1 MNRTSWIV
9 VAAAC
14 VVAVSLRLIDNPYM
28 NFSALGAL
36 AVLCGAVVRPAWLGI
51 LIPLGC
57 RVLTDVVIQ
66 TESGGGMYS
75 SWMFVYAAYVAI
87 FALGRWIQPKH
98 LPAAFG
104 TGLLSGAAFFLISNF
119 GEWYMPY
126 EPGQYMYAR
135 TFSGLTT
142 CFVKAI
148 PFARGTFF
156 GDVGFSVL
164 FIGTMQLLASPLRNN
179 SAASAETA
187 SIDALSYQLTSS
199 ESPGQ

>member
-9 VAAAC
+9 VAAAS
-14 VVAVSLRLIDNPYM
+14 VVAVGLRLIDNPYM

-36 AVLCGAVVRPAWLGI
+36 AVLCGAVVRPTWLGI

-66 TESGGGMYS
+66 TESGGGVYS
-75 SWMFVYAAYVAI
+75 SWMFVYAAYI
-87 FALGRWIQPKH
+87 TTFALGRWIQPKH

-104 TGLLSGAAFFLISNF
+104 TGLLSAAAFFLISNF

-142 CFVKAI
+142 CFVNAI
-148 PFARGTFF
+148 PFARGTFL
-156 GDVGFSVL
+156 GDIGFTVV
-164 FIGTMQLLASPLRNN
+164 FIGTMQLLALTVRHDAP
-179 SAASAETA
+179 ASTETA
-187 SIDALSYQLTSS
+187 SIDA
-199 ESPGQ
+199 